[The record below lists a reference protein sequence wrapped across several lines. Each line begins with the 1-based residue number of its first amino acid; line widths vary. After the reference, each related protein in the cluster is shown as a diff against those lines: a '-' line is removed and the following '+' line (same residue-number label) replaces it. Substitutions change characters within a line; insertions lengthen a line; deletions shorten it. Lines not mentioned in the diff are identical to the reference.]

1 MYRFATNFGHCIIEV
16 LKQLFIF
23 VVSLLYSI
31 IIITQLYENV
41 SDVIDDPQ
49 NRHHRFYDNVGDELG
64 VSADNVSLASIINQ
78 ALSSLSTAAAASTTA
93 IAHNATVHDIPQIPA
108 YIRTTSMVFCITIM
122 LLGVIGNL
130 MVSTTIQLLLSLFIN
145 YYSILWDRSSGFWCS
160 LFPCFIF
167 YCILIFF

>member
-1 MYRFATNFGHCIIEV
+1 M
-16 LKQLFIF
+16 LKRLFIF

-78 ALSSLSTAAAASTTA
+78 ALSSLSTAAAATAAASTTA
-93 IAHNATVHDIPQIPA
+93 IAQNATVHDIPQIPA

-130 MVSTTIQLLLSLFIN
+130 MVSTTFNYYCSLLFNALCPMFSLFFG
-145 YYSILWDRSSGFWCS
+145 S
-160 LFPCFIF
+160 
-167 YCILIFF
+167 

>member
-1 MYRFATNFGHCIIEV
+1 MF
-16 LKQLFIF
+16 
-23 VVSLLYSI
+23 
-31 IIITQLYENV
+31 
-41 SDVIDDPQ
+41 DVIDDPQ

-93 IAHNATVHDIPQIPA
+93 IAQNATVHDIPQIPA

-130 MVSTTIQLLLSLFIN
+130 MVSM
-145 YYSILWDRSSGFWCS
+145 
-160 LFPCFIF
+160 IF
-167 YCILIFF
+167 KQMKNQMKMGENK